1 MMIWLMIT
9 YVEHFRVGLK
19 HVDYRQTLKIIT
31 NDSAFIYFVNTES
44 IKGRR

>member
-19 HVDYRQTLKIIT
+19 HVDHRQTLKIIT
-31 NDSAFIYFVNTES
+31 NDSRFFLFLNKET
-44 IKGRR
+44 IKVR